1 MGTLRR
7 RLQAVLLITLVSGAS
22 LARDI
27 DQDEALR
34 LRRSGD
40 VQALDVLLVQVRQRY
55 PDARLLDVELERE
68 DGRLI
73 YELEILTQSGQVRE
87 LELDARTGESLKD
100 DLDD

>member
-1 MGTLRR
+1 MRTVHRR
-7 RLQAVLLITLVSGAS
+7 WQAVLLITLASGAS

-73 YELEILTQSGQVRE
+73 YELEILTRSGQVRE

-100 DLDD
+100 EIDD